1 MRKEITITLLL
12 VFIVV
17 ALILGMKF
25 ATGSFEESD
34 AKKFVLEDLKTRF
47 PGADRIEIVGVEQK
61 ANDKGSAYYFI
72 KASVSDGL
80 TTPCPA
86 RTHYYYNYPEQ
97 NFVPAPPEYVVKGCR
112 VCTSQPCMIA
122 FPEEAIIA
130 SHTLMGA
137 EAVHSYVTASQGAVP
152 EVNKTGNDWR
162 VLWTSSLNYSYEV
175 AVSGTGT
182 ILSAEKI

>member
-12 VFIVV
+12 VFVVV

-34 AKKFVLEDLKTRF
+34 AKKFVLEDLKIRF
-47 PGADRIEIVGVEQK
+47 PGADRIEILSAEQK
-61 ANDKGSAYYFI
+61 ANDRGSTYYFI
-72 KASVSDGL
+72 KAAVSDGL
-80 TTPCPA
+80 NTPCPA

-112 VCTSQPCMIA
+112 VCTSQPCVIA

-130 SHTLMGA
+130 SHTLKGA
-137 EAVHSYVTASQGAVP
+137 EAVHTYITGALHAVP
-152 EVNKTGNDWR
+152 EVSRTGDGWK

-175 AVSGTGT
+175 AVSDMGAV
-182 ILSAEKI
+182 LSVEKI